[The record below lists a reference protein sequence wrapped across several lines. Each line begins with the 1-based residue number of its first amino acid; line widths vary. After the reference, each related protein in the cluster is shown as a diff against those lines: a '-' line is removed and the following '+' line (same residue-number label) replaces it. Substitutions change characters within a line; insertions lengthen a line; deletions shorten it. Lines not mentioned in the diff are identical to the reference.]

1 MSIFYLDTS
10 ALVKRYVAEPGSAWL
25 ESFVMPP
32 ANLLFFSEI
41 GVAEAAAAFARHART
56 GQINSDMQA
65 KLYASFLND
74 CKNQFMLISVSTQ
87 IIITAANLTQ
97 KHPLR
102 GYDAVHLA
110 CALNLDQQL
119 KTEASQPLLFL
130 SADTILLK
138 AAAAEGLHTENP
150 INHL

>member
-25 ESFVMPP
+25 ESFVMSP
-32 ANLLFFSEI
+32 ANLLFLSEI
-41 GVAEAAAAFARHART
+41 GVAETAAAFARYART

-65 KLYASFLND
+65 KLYASFLDD
-74 CKNQFMLISVSTQ
+74 CKIRLMLIPVSSLM
-87 IIITAANLTQ
+87 IITAANLTQ

-102 GYDAVHLA
+102 GYAAVHLA
-110 CALNLDQQL
+110 CALNLNQQL
-119 KTEASQPLLFL
+119 KGEGLQPLRFL

-138 AAAAEGLHTENP
+138 AAAAEGLQTENP
-150 INHL
+150 SNYL